1 MSKNAQGIA
10 IVTTDTI
17 AGRTCVPLGPVVTAC
32 SLSKSLIGDMAAN
45 VKNWTTGGELTGYSE
60 LLERTGNIVLRRL
73 AERAAAQGA
82 DAVVGVRM
90 VTSGVAEGAAEL
102 IGYGT
107 LVRFSDERGR

>member
-1 MSKNAQGIA
+1 MSKNASDVI
-10 IVTTDTI
+10 IVTTDSI
-17 AGRTCVPLGPVVTAC
+17 AGSTCVPLGPVIAAC

-45 VKNWTTGGELTGYSE
+45 VKNWTTGGELTGYSK
-60 LLERTGNIVLRRL
+60 LLEKTGSIVLRRL
-73 AERAAAQGA
+73 AERAAGQGA

-107 LVRFSDERGR
+107 SVRFSDGHGR

>member
-1 MSKNAQGIA
+1 MTKNASDVIIA
-10 IVTTDTI
+10 TTEAI
-17 AGRTCVPLGPVVTAC
+17 AGTTCVPLGPVIAAC

-73 AERAAAQGA
+73 AEKAAAQGA

-107 LVRFSDERGR
+107 SVRFSDEHGR